1 MDQEY
6 GLGVD
11 KKAYNLIEW
20 SQVCKSNEKGGLGI
34 INMENMNKAL
44 LTRWW
49 WNLLTQPDKT
59 INKIFKDRY
68 GPRRGTQT
76 ETYRNATNLSFIRKG
91 INSTIEILQAALAY
105 ELGDVAGKIVGK
117 CKAILEGNIDW

>member
-1 MDQEY
+1 MSVFRLPTWVIKKINQIRQKFLWN

-68 GPRRGTQT
+68 GPRRGT
-76 ETYRNATNLSFIRKG
+76 
-91 INSTIEILQAALAY
+91 
-105 ELGDVAGKIVGK
+105 
-117 CKAILEGNIDW
+117 